1 MKHLLAFLVALCCGL
16 SSVASKTEPV
26 VVAYVTSWTR
36 VVPDPTVMTHI
47 NYAFG
52 HVNEQFNGVR
62 IDNEQRL
69 RDIIRLKERN
79 RKLHV
84 MLSIGGWG
92 SGRFSEMA
100 ASDENRMA
108 FARDCR
114 RLCDELGLSS
124 GSPWRA

>member
-16 SSVASKTEPV
+16 SSFASKTEPV
-26 VVAYVTSWTR
+26 VVAYVTSWSK
-36 VVPDPTVMTHI
+36 VMPDPTVMTHI

-69 RDIIRLKERN
+69 RDIVALKKQQP
-79 RKLHV
+79 KLLV

-100 ASDENRMA
+100 ASEENRMA
-108 FARDCR
+108 FA
-114 RLCDELGLSS
+114 SS
-124 GSPWRA
+124 GMLPETEPPLTGVTFPP

>member
-1 MKHLLAFLVALCCGL
+1 MKRILAIFLVLCLVLG
-16 SSVASKTEPV
+16 VQAGKNDAV
-26 VVAYVTSWTR
+26 VVAYVTSWTT
-36 VVPDPTVMTHI
+36 VQPDPTVMTHI

-69 RDIIRLKERN
+69 RDLVSLKQQQPDLR
-79 RKLHV
+79 V

-100 ASDENRMA
+100 ADEANRKA
-108 FARDCR
+108 VAKDCR
-114 RLCDELGLSS
+114 RVCNEF
-124 GSPWRA
+124 